1 VIIHA
6 DLDTATVTLVDPA
19 DFRGFH
25 VAVAGGSTDD
35 ARLATVLDPYGRLD
49 GDHAWISTD
58 AVIALASTT
67 ADDEWRTG
75 FDGMVAYARD
85 KGFLDESGT
94 AIRAHL
100 EAT

>member
-1 VIIHA
+1 MIIHA

-35 ARLATVLDPYGRLD
+35 ERLATVLAPHGHLD
-49 GDHAWISTD
+49 GEHAWITTE
-58 AVIALASTT
+58 AVAALAGSA
-67 ADDEWRTG
+67 ADDEWRSG

-85 KGFLDESGT
+85 KGFLDDSGT

-100 EAT
+100 APA

>member
-1 VIIHA
+1 MIIHA
-6 DLDTATVTLVDPA
+6 DLDSATVTLVDPG

-25 VAVAGGSTDD
+25 VAVAGGGTDD
-35 ARLATVLDPYGRLD
+35 ERLVAVLAPHGRLD
-49 GDHAWISTD
+49 GEHAWISTD
-58 AVIALASTT
+58 AVRALAGPG
-67 ADDEWRTG
+67 ADDEWQAG

-100 EAT
+100 EAV

>member
-1 VIIHA
+1 MIIHA

-35 ARLATVLDPYGRLD
+35 ERLATVLAPHGHLD
-49 GDHAWISTD
+49 GEHAWITAD
-58 AVIALASTT
+58 ALVALAGEA
-67 ADDEWRTG
+67 ADDDWRAG
-75 FDGMVAYARD
+75 FAGMVTYARD
-85 KGFLDESGT
+85 KGFLDDAGT

-100 EAT
+100 EEA